1 MLRGGR
7 SGEGREMGAQ
17 QLAERERERAMY
29 ILLKW

>member
-17 QLAERERERAMY
+17 QLAERERAMY